1 MQVIKYKITLPDGTV
16 IYSGQ
21 EVDARVRSV
30 TLTEQVS
37 DQDDLCPGAAC
48 AACAEI
54 ELWAPENKV
63 QIAQGEE
70 LVLARVDTTAG
81 TETQV
86 GIFLAEK
93 PEKSSANV
101 YTVTAYDRMTLLDKD
116 LSPWLREQQESF
128 PMGLTA
134 FIQAVC
140 AQCGVTLADGALDGL
155 PNGGYQIAAFYADG
169 LTGRQLI
176 QWAAQAACRFARMT
190 PDGKLTFGWYAA
202 SDAAIGPGTTY
213 REGVVVLADGSVLY
227 TANGERYV
235 VRDPLPAYLQ
245 GSLSYED
252 YETATI
258 DKVQIRQTDDD
269 VGVIYPPD
277 ETGTNALVLQG
288 NLLLT
293 TATAE
298 ALQPVAQ
305 TIFETMQGVSYT
317 PLQLSVLVDSH
328 TPPLGGIIQ
337 VTDAYGRVMT
347 AYVMTR
353 TISGQKATLECTG
366 NATRDGVSAVNSQ
379 KYQNLQGKV
388 LELQMGVDGLR
399 ITNRDLQGQ
408 MASLELTVDG
418 FETQISG
425 KLDEIE
431 AETLIQQSLDSL
443 TLSATA
449 GDQSSTLTLRA
460 GDTLLSSAEITFEGM
475 VTFAALSGSGT
486 SVINGD
492 NITTG
497 QIGSASGNTLY
508 DLDAGTLR
516 TGRSSGNHV
525 NINDRGI
532 TWYVL
537 NGSTSYLTGVLYS
550 VYGESWIGANS
561 NYVNY
566 GWVNSAT
573 PSSYRGMRVDNTG
586 SRVSFNTSHVDV
598 ESGDL
603 GVSGGISTR
612 DLNAWGS
619 KYRIVRTH
627 LGNLAFAAMESP
639 EPAFCDWGG
648 GEVGEEGICPIV
660 LTPEYAAAITGQ
672 MLRWLVTPVGGDGDL
687 WVERTDCGALVHGKP
702 GSRFD
707 WLCIGVQRDMAG
719 LYAPVSGTAPPPERD
734 DAAELAKTASMAEEI
749 SEHDYY
755 KEADIA

>member
-1 MQVIKYKITLPDGTV
+1 MIKYKITLPDGTV

-21 EVDARVRSV
+21 EADARVRSV

>member
-1 MQVIKYKITLPDGTV
+1 MIKYKITLPDGTV
-16 IYSGQ
+16 LYSGQ
-21 EVDARVRSV
+21 EADARVRSV

-70 LVLARVDTTAG
+70 LTLTRVDTTAG

-93 PEKSSANV
+93 PVKASANV
-101 YTVTAYDRMTLLDKD
+101 VRVTAYDRMTLLDKD
-116 LSPWLREQQESF
+116 LSPWLREQPDSF
-128 PMGLTA
+128 PMSLTA

-202 SDAAIGPGTTY
+202 SDDAIGPGTTY

-305 TIFETMQGVSYT
+305 AIFETMQGVSYT
-317 PLQLSVLVDSH
+317 PLRLSVLVDSH
-328 TPPLGGIIQ
+328 TPQLGGIIQ

-460 GDTLLSSAEITFEGM
+460 GDTVLSSAEITFEGM

-525 NINDRGI
+525 NINDRGV

-573 PSSYRGMRVDNTG
+573 PNSYRGMRVDNTG

-672 MLRWLVTPVGGDGDL
+672 ALRWLVTPVGGDGDL
-687 WVERTDCGALVHGKP
+687 WVERTDCGALVHGTP
-702 GSRFD
+702 GSCFD

>member
-1 MQVIKYKITLPDGTV
+1 MQVIKYKITLSDGTV
-16 IYSGQ
+16 LYSGQ
-21 EVDARVRSV
+21 EADARVRSV

-70 LVLARVDTTAG
+70 LTLTRVDTTAG

-101 YTVTAYDRMTLLDKD
+101 YTVTAYDRMTLLDRD

-128 PMGLTA
+128 PMGLTV
-134 FIQAVC
+134 FIQDVC
-140 AQCGVTLADGALDGL
+140 ARCGVALADGALDGL

-213 REGVVVLADGSVLY
+213 REGVVLLADGSVLY

-298 ALQPVAQ
+298 ALRPVAQ
-305 TIFETMQGVSYT
+305 AIFETMQGVSYT
-317 PLQLSVLVDSH
+317 PLRLSVLVDSH

>member
-1 MQVIKYKITLPDGTV
+1 MIKYKITLSDGTV
-16 IYSGQ
+16 LYSGQ
-21 EVDARVRSV
+21 EADARVRSV

-70 LVLARVDTTAG
+70 LVLTRVDTTAG

-252 YETATI
+252 YETAPI

-305 TIFETMQGVSYT
+305 AIFEMMQGVSYT
-317 PLQLSVLVDSH
+317 PLRLSVLVDSH

-525 NINDRGI
+525 NVNDRGI

-573 PSSYRGMRVDNTG
+573 PNSYRGMRVDNTG

>member
-1 MQVIKYKITLPDGTV
+1 MLTHKLTLPDGTV
-16 IYSGQ
+16 LGPGVI
-21 EVDARVRSV
+21 RSV

-54 ELWAPENKV
+54 ELWAPENKM

-70 LVLARVDTTAG
+70 LTLTRVDTTAG

-101 YTVTAYDRMTLLDKD
+101 YTVTAYDRMTLLDRD

-128 PMGLTA
+128 PMSLTA
-134 FIQAVC
+134 LVQAVC
-140 AQCGVTLADGALDGL
+140 ARCGVALADGALDGV

-176 QWAAQAACRFARMT
+176 QWAAQAFCRFARMT

-202 SDAAIGPGTTY
+202 SDDAIGPGSTY

-227 TANGERYV
+227 TANGERYI

-252 YETATI
+252 YETAPI

-277 ETGTNALVLQG
+277 ETGANALVLQG

-305 TIFETMQGVSYT
+305 AIFETMQGVTYT
-317 PLQLSVLVDSH
+317 PLRLSVLLDGH
-328 TPPLGGIIQ
+328 TPTPGDIIQ
-337 VTDAYGRVMT
+337 VTDAYGRGMT
-347 AYVMTR
+347 AYVMAR

-366 NATRDGVSAVNSQ
+366 NATRDGVSAVNGQ

-399 ITNRDLQGQ
+399 VTNQDLQGQ
-408 MASLELTVDG
+408 MAQLELTVDG

-425 KLDEIE
+425 KLDEDD
-431 AETLIQQSLDSL
+431 AETLIQQGLDSL

-449 GDQSSTLTLRA
+449 GDQSSTLTLKA
-460 GDTLLSSAEITFEGM
+460 GGTVLSSAEITFEGM

-497 QIGSASGNTLY
+497 TLGSEAGNTVY
-508 DLDAGTLR
+508 DLDAGTIR
-516 TGRSSGNHV
+516 TGRSTSSHV

-532 TWYVL
+532 NWYVER
-537 NGSTSYLTGVLYS
+537 GGESYLTGVMYS
-550 VYGESWIGANS
+550 EYGKTYIGCNS
-561 NYVNY
+561 QYSFF
-566 GWVNSAT
+566 GWFSGAT
-573 PSSYRGMRVDNTG
+573 PSVSANKQG
-586 SRVSFNTSHVDV
+586 SDAGFGGLYYDHSERLIHCVAAKFEIPGRIECQS
-598 ESGDL
+598 L
-603 GVSGGISTR
+603 GVNGR
-612 DLNAWGS
+612 
-619 KYRIVRTH
+619 
-627 LGNLAFAAMESP
+627 
-639 EPAFCDWGG
+639 
-648 GEVGEEGICPIV
+648 
-660 LTPEYAAAITGQ
+660 
-672 MLRWLVTPVGGDGDL
+672 
-687 WVERTDCGALVHGKP
+687 
-702 GSRFD
+702 
-707 WLCIGVQRDMAG
+707 
-719 LYAPVSGTAPPPERD
+719 
-734 DAAELAKTASMAEEI
+734 EI
-749 SEHDYY
+749 
-755 KEADIA
+755 

>member
-1 MQVIKYKITLPDGTV
+1 MIKYKITLSDGTV
-16 IYSGQ
+16 LYSGQ
-21 EVDARVRSV
+21 EADARVRSV

-70 LVLARVDTTAG
+70 LVLTRVDTTAG

-128 PMGLTA
+128 SMGLTA

-213 REGVVVLADGSVLY
+213 REGVVLLADGSVLY

-298 ALQPVAQ
+298 ALRPVAQ
-305 TIFETMQGVSYT
+305 AIFETMQGVSYT
-317 PLQLSVLVDSH
+317 PLRLSVLVDSH